1 MTKIDGHIPTQEVR
15 PCRPGARRWAW
26 PRRQRWWP
34 QRRSERR
41 ATCTGCLS
49 RRARPARARWSG
61 APGRPTWVAGG
72 CAAACREAQRMP
84 RSSEHIAGEGTGG
97 ARPPLWQAGGLGGG
111 AELCSAS
118 TASRSGRPCLA
129 RPRQK
134 REEARWGPTTGCHE
148 G

>member
-1 MTKIDGHIPTQEVR
+1 MDTDLHRKYVHVGLERDDG
-15 PCRPGARRWAW
+15 
-26 PRRQRWWP
+26 
-34 QRRSERR
+34 
-41 ATCTGCLS
+41 
-49 RRARPARARWSG
+49 
-61 APGRPTWVAGG
+61 PGRGASDGGHNADPSNEPPVRDAYRVELGPHGLAGPELLAG
-72 CAAACREAQRMP
+72 QLGSLVDAPPHAVKPNTCRE
-84 RSSEHIAGEGTGG
+84 SSEHIAGEGTGG